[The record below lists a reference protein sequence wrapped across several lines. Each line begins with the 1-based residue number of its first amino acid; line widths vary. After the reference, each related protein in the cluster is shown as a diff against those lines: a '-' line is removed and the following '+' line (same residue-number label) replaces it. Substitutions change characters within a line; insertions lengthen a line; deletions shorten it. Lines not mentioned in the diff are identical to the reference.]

1 MGVRKYRR
9 IEDLPEPPRSQPGL
23 DGLRAACELSET
35 TAAFGRTF
43 NAPRGV
49 LRFRSVQ
56 EADAHRKTWEMP
68 PRTHESS

>member
-1 MGVRKYRR
+1 MSVRKYRR
-9 IEDLPEPPRSQPGL
+9 IEDVPEPPRSRPGI

-35 TAAFGRTF
+35 MAALGRTF

-56 EADAHRKTWEMP
+56 EADAHRQTWEMP
-68 PRTHESS
+68 PRTDEPS